1 MAIIPILLTLAY
13 YILETFFVI
22 QLTIATI
29 NFIGK
34 HQGGFFETSNP
45 LAWIV
50 TFVLLA
56 IIVSVARPIFRLIN
70 RIIGRGLAG
79 IITGLFARGPG
90 GAFAIQATIAALL
103 GIGWL
108 IGSGIIT
115 ARTMDYFAAHPG
127 LNGWLAQG
135 NWLAYTLV
143 YCAILATVY
152 STPKSNS
159 KNSEEESA
167 ELRA

>member
-22 QLTIATI
+22 QLTIAAI

-34 HQGGFFETSNP
+34 HQGGFFDTGNP

-56 IIVSVARPIFRLIN
+56 ILVSFARPIFRLIN
-70 RIIGRGLAG
+70 RIVGRLFSA
-79 IITGLFARGPG
+79 ILTGLFARGAG
-90 GAFAIQATIAALL
+90 SAFAINAAIAVLI

-108 IGSGIIT
+108 IGSGVLT
-115 ARTMDYFAAHPG
+115 ARTMDYFATHPD

-135 NWLAYTLV
+135 NWLAYALV

-152 STPKSNS
+152 SSPKSD
-159 KNSEEESA
+159 SEDEESSK
-167 ELRA
+167 LRA